1 MYEPQGIHS
10 SNAIVDLKKAELFA
24 NATVFDN
31 EITVHDI
38 TIFDDALTGAGSNNL
53 VPGVAWIGTERIEYL
68 AIDATGPGTV
78 CKLIGV
84 TRGTLGTSPKAHS
97 IGDEIWDTGPSTRIP
112 TLEKFSHYGDGL
124 RLAYNDSGTSLSTA
138 GISPEHAFIRNAG
151 KGTI

>member
-1 MYEPQGIHS
+1 MM
-10 SNAIVDLKKAELFA
+10 K
-24 NATVFDN
+24 
-31 EITVHDI
+31 ITVHDI
-38 TIFDDALTGAGSNNL
+38 TALDDPNNLGANNL

-68 AIDATGPGTV
+68 AIDATGPGTAG
-78 CKLIGV
+78 KLIGV

-124 RLAYNDSGTSLSTA
+124 RLAYNDYSTSLASA
-138 GISPEHAFIRNAG
+138 GTTPEHAFIRSVG